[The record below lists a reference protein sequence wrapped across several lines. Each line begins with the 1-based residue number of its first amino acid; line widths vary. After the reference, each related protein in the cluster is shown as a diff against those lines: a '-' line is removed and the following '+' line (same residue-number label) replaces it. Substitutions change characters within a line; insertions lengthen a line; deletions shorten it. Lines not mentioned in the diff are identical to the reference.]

1 MDWILLKSP
10 GVEPC
15 CTTPSTFRVNC
26 WVFCTGMASVGVRGE
41 GDKASWNERRH
52 TSVST
57 TAAIKPDDKKKD
69 KMYLYACWLKLL
81 EKISLERQWHLEQGY
96 DSITETTCVLW
107 KKRIKP
113 LLEAT
118 VIFFFSS
125 NSNIKQK
132 TRFTSALSWS
142 HQEGDRRVLLGETLH
157 LLQHVAEDW
166 HHASL
171 IFAVGLHRPQG
182 AILLKAGLTREII
195 R

>member
-26 WVFCTGMASVGVRGE
+26 WVFCTGMASLGVRGE
-41 GDKASWNERRH
+41 GDKASWNERSH

-57 TAAIKPDDKKKD
+57 IASINPDDKKKY

-81 EKISLERQWHLEQGY
+81 EEISLERQWHLEQGY

-113 LLEAT
+113 LPEAT
-118 VIFFFSS
+118 DFFFSVQTATL
-125 NSNIKQK
+125 NSKQGLL
-132 TRFTSALSWS
+132 SALSWS

-157 LLQHVAEDW
+157 LLQHLAEDW

-171 IFAVGLHRPQG
+171 IFTVCLHRPQG
-182 AILLKAGLTREII
+182 AILLKAGLKREII